1 VENGGLF
8 RYDAAVDREQILSHL
23 RERIVAFATSQ
34 LSRDLAEDLAQ
45 DVMVLLHEKY
55 AHVTALEELV
65 PLSFQIL
72 RFKIWET
79 RRKAIRRGEY
89 NQVSLDD
96 MEVPDTA
103 LHADVETERKQLLD
117 RLLQAIECMKPRCRQ
132 LFLWKL
138 EGKDFGEI
146 QKLFGVSSI
155 NTVYTWDLRC
165 RKELRHL
172 LDESS
177 EKKK

>member
-1 VENGGLF
+1 
-8 RYDAAVDREQILSHL
+8 VDREQILSRL
-23 RERIVAFATSQ
+23 RERIVAFAASQ
-34 LSRDLAEDLAQ
+34 LSKDLAEDLAQ
-45 DVMVLLHEKY
+45 DVLVLLHEKY
-55 AHVTALEELV
+55 PHVTVLEELV

-72 RFKIWET
+72 RFNIWET
-79 RRKAIRRGEY
+79 RRKAVRRGEY

-96 MEVPDTA
+96 MEVADTA
-103 LHADVETERKQLLD
+103 LHADVEAEHKQLLD
-117 RLLQAIECMKPRCRQ
+117 RLLRAIEGMKPRCRK

-146 QKLFGVSSI
+146 QQLFGVSSI

-172 LDESS
+172 QDQDGKERVSARLGRAG
-177 EKKK
+177 EK